1 MKFLTTAAFI
11 MASVTTV
18 GANTET
24 VAPQYNVDKLKS
36 YLEGSYQVA
45 ANTTCFATGEQISGM
60 NKICFYDCLG
70 SAAAITISSISL
82 CPLSIKR

>member
-45 ANTTCFATGEQISGM
+45 ANITCFATGEQISGM

-70 SAAAITISSISL
+70 SVAAITLKSIDL
-82 CPLSIKR
+82 CPLSIQR